1 MQLELL
7 EKSVPHQFRERV
19 AQLLLGFA
27 EHVHHIQTTSDGFR
41 APEAVW
47 DKVAAHLDAGA
58 DKIVAALE
66 REAADLSDDAPAE
79 PVTDPSDPVTDPVT
93 DPTTGAPTGDGAL
106 PLTPVTPEP
115 VTPVADTAPTADAP
129 APAPAPAKTSK
140 TAAK

>member
-47 DKVAAHLDAGA
+47 DKVAAHLNTESNT
-58 DKIVAALE
+58 IVAALKK
-66 REAADLSDDAPAE
+66 EAADLTDDQDPAA
-79 PVTDPSDPVTDPVT
+79 PVTDPSTPVT
-93 DPTTGAPTGDGAL
+93 DPTEGEVTDPA
-106 PLTPVTPEP
+106 TPVSADPTPGADA
-115 VTPVADTAPTADAP
+115 PVADP
-129 APAPAPAKTSK
+129 APAAATPAATSAKTTK

>member
-66 REAADLSDDAPAE
+66 REAADLSDDTSAE
-79 PVTDPSDPVTDPVT
+79 PVTDPSDPVTDP
-93 DPTTGAPTGDGAL
+93 TTGATTGDGAL

-129 APAPAPAKTSK
+129 APAPAKTSK